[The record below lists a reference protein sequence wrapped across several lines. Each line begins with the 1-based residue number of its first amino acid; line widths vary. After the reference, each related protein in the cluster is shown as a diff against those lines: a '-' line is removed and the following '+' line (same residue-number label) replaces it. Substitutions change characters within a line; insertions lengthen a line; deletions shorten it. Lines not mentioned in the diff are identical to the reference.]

1 MRRAPKKFEPTV
13 PAPEIRARYKWLKI
27 TLVGVILVCGIAWL
41 LGELFRSDEVIFYVA
56 IPLLVSYILFCHAFG
71 KLANCFGESTVSWA
85 LTAFVFSIFGLAL
98 AYFAFKDEVIK
109 AHAENP

>member
-1 MRRAPKKFEPTV
+1 MRRAPKKFKPTV

-27 TLVGVILVCGIAWL
+27 TLAGFILVCGIAWL
-41 LGELFRSDEVIFYVA
+41 LGIFLPGEVIFYIA
-56 IPLLVSYILFCHAFG
+56 IPFLVSYILFCYAFG

-85 LTAFVFSIFGLAL
+85 LTAFFFSIFGLAL